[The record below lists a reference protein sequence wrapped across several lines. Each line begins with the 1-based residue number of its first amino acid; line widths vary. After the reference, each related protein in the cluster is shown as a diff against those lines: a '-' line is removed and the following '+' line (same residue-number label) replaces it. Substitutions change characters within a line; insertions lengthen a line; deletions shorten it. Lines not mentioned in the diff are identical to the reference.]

1 MASAL
6 AWRPRTVAKYWL
18 AVARGAASASPPKGS
33 NLPAAIDRL
42 KKRSEF
48 LAVAAANR
56 RWTTPGLV
64 LQARSYPDPQDKI
77 GTPDAGPVSGAAGLR
92 VGFTATKKIGNAV
105 KRNRARRRLRAAVD
119 DVLRGTGT
127 SGADLVVVAR
137 QGTINRPYDELK
149 NDLKAA
155 LKRLRIVP

>member
-1 MASAL
+1 M
-6 AWRPRTVAKYWL
+6 
-18 AVARGAASASPPKGS
+18 
-33 NLPAAIDRL
+33 PAAIDRL

-64 LQARSYPDPQDKI
+64 LQAKPNPQDKTE
-77 GTPDAGPVSGAAGLR
+77 TPDADAASGAAVLR

-119 DVLRGTGT
+119 DVLRGTDI
-127 SGADLVVVAR
+127 SAADLVVVAR
-137 QGTINRPYDELK
+137 QGTIARPYT
-149 NDLKAA
+149 DLKDDLRAA
-155 LKRLRIVP
+155 LKRLKIVP

>member
-1 MASAL
+1 
-6 AWRPRTVAKYWL
+6 
-18 AVARGAASASPPKGS
+18 
-33 NLPAAIDRL
+33 LPAALDRL

-64 LQARSYPDPQDKI
+64 LQARPYLDSSDDK
-77 GTPDAGPVSGAAGLR
+77 TDMSRTAGLR

-119 DVLRGTGT
+119 DVLNGADAKV
-127 SGADLVVVAR
+127 ADLVIVAR
-137 QGTINRPYDELK
+137 QGTIERPYADLK
-149 NDLKAA
+149 NDLAAA
-155 LKRLRIVP
+155 LRRLGIVK

>member
-1 MASAL
+1 
-6 AWRPRTVAKYWL
+6 
-18 AVARGAASASPPKGS
+18 
-33 NLPAAIDRL
+33 LPAALDRL

-64 LQARSYPDPQDKI
+64 LQAKPHTHTPHDSDPS
-77 GTPDAGPVSGAAGLR
+77 GTNLVSDAVAVR

-119 DVLRGTGT
+119 DVLRGTGA
-127 SGADLVVVAR
+127 SGADLVIVAR
-137 QGTINRPYDELK
+137 QGTIMRPYA
-149 NDLKAA
+149 DLKTDLTAA
-155 LKRLRIVP
+155 LRRFGIVT